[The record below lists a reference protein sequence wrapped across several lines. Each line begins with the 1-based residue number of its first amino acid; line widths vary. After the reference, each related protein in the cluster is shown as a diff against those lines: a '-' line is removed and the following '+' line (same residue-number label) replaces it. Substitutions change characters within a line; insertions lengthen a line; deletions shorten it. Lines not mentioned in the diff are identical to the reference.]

1 MKKRNVVL
9 SVLIVLVLIASAS
22 ALLHPLPS
30 NVTAQTGTATA
41 TPTAS
46 VTQTASGSLL
56 TDGSVI
62 EQVQSIYR
70 GIYDTVNPSVVNIQ
84 VLGTYNYGF
93 YVGAVSSQGSGF
105 VWDTQGHIV
114 TNNHVVE
121 NAYNITVTFSDG
133 TTTTAE
139 VVGTDVQSDL
149 AVIKVDPTGLTLHP
163 VSLGNSQTVK
173 VGDLVIA
180 IGNPYGLAGSMTQG
194 IVSALSRSLTVDSSN
209 PFSSSTYTIPDIIQT
224 DAAVNPGNSGGAL
237 VNAKGELVGIN
248 TAIAT
253 RTGSYSGYSFA
264 VPSSIT
270 KKVVDD
276 LRKYGIVQRALLGIT
291 MQDITGDLAAEKNI
305 KDIRGVFIHE
315 LVTDGAAEKAGVKPG
330 DILLQV
336 EGVPVNSGTA
346 VQEQINRFSPG
357 DKIDLLLLRGN
368 KEVKV
373 TATLQNQSGDTEL
386 IKEGTGD
393 LTFFLGAQLR
403 PATKEIR
410 DQLKIRAGI
419 EVVSIEEG
427 KLRDAGIRKGFVI
440 THINQKQVG
449 TVQQLALAIQTAQRG
464 VLIEGRYPDGSV
476 YYYAL
481 SN

>member
-9 SVLIVLVLIASAS
+9 SVLIVLVLIVSASAS
-22 ALLHPLPS
+22 LHTSPS
-30 NVTAQTGTATA
+30 NVAAQTGKATA
-41 TPTAS
+41 TPTSS

-56 TDGSVI
+56 TDGTVI

-224 DAAVNPGNSGGAL
+224 DAAVNPGNSGGVL
-237 VNAKGELVGIN
+237 VNTSGEVIGVTSAIQSTTNANAGIAF
-248 TAIAT
+248 AIPSHIVE
-253 RTGSYSGYSFA
+253 RI
-264 VPSSIT
+264 VPVLIKDGRYQHPSLGLS
-270 KKVVDD
+270 
-276 LRKYGIVQRALLGIT
+276 GIT
-291 MQDITGDLAAEKNI
+291 L
-305 KDIRGVFIHE
+305 
-315 LVTDGAAEKAGVKPG
+315 
-330 DILLQV
+330 
-336 EGVPVNSGTA
+336 TA
-346 VQEQINRFSPG
+346 NY
-357 DKIDLLLLRGN
+357 
-368 KEVKV
+368 
-373 TATLQNQSGDTEL
+373 ATEMGL
-386 IKEGTGD
+386 
-393 LTFFLGAQLR
+393 
-403 PATKEIR
+403 
-410 DQLKIRAGI
+410 
-419 EVVSIEEG
+419 
-427 KLRDAGIRKGFVI
+427 DAN
-440 THINQKQVG
+440 TH
-449 TVQQLALAIQTAQRG
+449 G
-464 VLIEGRYPDGSV
+464 VLITSITPGGAADLAGLKETTQQYTRYNRGVIIFGDVITAIDGKPVRTYEDLVSYIFNKTEVGQKVKLTILRDGKEMSV
-476 YYYAL
+476 TVTL
-481 SN
+481 QSE

>member
-56 TDGSVI
+56 TDGTVI

-224 DAAVNPGNSGGAL
+224 DAAVNPGNSGGVL
-237 VNAKGELVGIN
+237 VNTSGEVIGVTSAIQSTTNANAGIAF
-248 TAIAT
+248 AIPSHIVE
-253 RTGSYSGYSFA
+253 RI
-264 VPSSIT
+264 VPVLIKDGRYQHPSLGLS
-270 KKVVDD
+270 
-276 LRKYGIVQRALLGIT
+276 GIT
-291 MQDITGDLAAEKNI
+291 L
-305 KDIRGVFIHE
+305 
-315 LVTDGAAEKAGVKPG
+315 
-330 DILLQV
+330 
-336 EGVPVNSGTA
+336 TA
-346 VQEQINRFSPG
+346 NY
-357 DKIDLLLLRGN
+357 
-368 KEVKV
+368 
-373 TATLQNQSGDTEL
+373 ATEMGL
-386 IKEGTGD
+386 
-393 LTFFLGAQLR
+393 
-403 PATKEIR
+403 
-410 DQLKIRAGI
+410 
-419 EVVSIEEG
+419 
-427 KLRDAGIRKGFVI
+427 DAN
-440 THINQKQVG
+440 TH
-449 TVQQLALAIQTAQRG
+449 G
-464 VLIEGRYPDGSV
+464 VLITSITPGGAADLAGLKETTQQYTRYNRGVIIFGDVITAIDGKPVRTYEDLVSYIFNKTEVGQKVKLTILRDGKEMSV
-476 YYYAL
+476 TVTL
-481 SN
+481 QSE

>member
-1 MKKRNVVL
+1 MKKRSVVL
-9 SVLIVLVLIASAS
+9 SVLVVLVLIASAS
-22 ALLHPLPS
+22 ALLHTSSS
-30 NVTAQTGTATA
+30 NVAAQTGTATA

-56 TDGSVI
+56 TYGTVI

-163 VSLGNSQTVK
+163 VSLGDSQIVK

-224 DAAVNPGNSGGAL
+224 DAAVNPGNSGGVL
-237 VNAKGELVGIN
+237 VNTSGEVIGVTSAIQSTTNANAGIAFAIPSHIVERIVPVLIKDGKYQHPSLGLSGITLTAN
-248 TAIAT
+248 YATEMGLDANTHGVLITDITPGGAADIAGLKETTQQYTRYNRGVIIFGDVITAIDGNPV
-253 RTGSYSGYSFA
+253 RTYEDLVSYIFNKTEVGQ
-264 VPSSIT
+264 
-270 KKVVDD
+270 KVKLTI
-276 LRKYGIVQRALLGIT
+276 LR
-291 MQDITGDLAAEKNI
+291 
-305 KDIRGVFIHE
+305 
-315 LVTDGAAEKAGVKPG
+315 DG
-330 DILLQV
+330 
-336 EGVPVNSGTA
+336 
-346 VQEQINRFSPG
+346 
-357 DKIDLLLLRGN
+357 
-368 KEVKV
+368 KEMSV
-373 TATLQNQSGDTEL
+373 TATLQSE
-386 IKEGTGD
+386 
-393 LTFFLGAQLR
+393 
-403 PATKEIR
+403 
-410 DQLKIRAGI
+410 
-419 EVVSIEEG
+419 
-427 KLRDAGIRKGFVI
+427 
-440 THINQKQVG
+440 
-449 TVQQLALAIQTAQRG
+449 
-464 VLIEGRYPDGSV
+464 
-476 YYYAL
+476 
-481 SN
+481 

>member
-1 MKKRNVVL
+1 MKKRSVFL
-9 SVLIVLVLIASAS
+9 SVPVVLVLIASAS

-30 NVTAQTGTATA
+30 NVAAQTGTGTATA

-56 TDGSVI
+56 TDGTVI

-224 DAAVNPGNSGGAL
+224 DAAVNPGNSGGVL
-237 VNAKGELVGIN
+237 VNTSGEVIGVTSAIQSTTNANAGIAFAIPSHIVERIVPVLIKDGRYQHPSLGLSGITLTAN
-248 TAIAT
+248 YATEMGLDANTHGVLITDITPGGAADLAGLKETTQQYTRYNRGVIIFGDVITAIDGNPV
-253 RTGSYSGYSFA
+253 RTYEDLISYIFNKTEVGQR
-264 VPSSIT
+264 VELTI
-270 KKVVDD
+270 
-276 LRKYGIVQRALLGIT
+276 LR
-291 MQDITGDLAAEKNI
+291 
-305 KDIRGVFIHE
+305 
-315 LVTDGAAEKAGVKPG
+315 DG
-330 DILLQV
+330 
-336 EGVPVNSGTA
+336 
-346 VQEQINRFSPG
+346 
-357 DKIDLLLLRGN
+357 
-368 KEVKV
+368 KEMSV
-373 TATLQNQSGDTEL
+373 TATLQTE
-386 IKEGTGD
+386 
-393 LTFFLGAQLR
+393 
-403 PATKEIR
+403 
-410 DQLKIRAGI
+410 
-419 EVVSIEEG
+419 
-427 KLRDAGIRKGFVI
+427 
-440 THINQKQVG
+440 
-449 TVQQLALAIQTAQRG
+449 
-464 VLIEGRYPDGSV
+464 
-476 YYYAL
+476 
-481 SN
+481 

>member
-9 SVLIVLVLIASAS
+9 SVLIVLVLIVSASAS
-22 ALLHPLPS
+22 LHTSPS
-30 NVTAQTGTATA
+30 NVAAQTGKATA
-41 TPTAS
+41 TPTSS

-56 TDGSVI
+56 TDGTVI

-163 VSLGNSQTVK
+163 VSLGDSQAVK

-194 IVSALSRSLTVDSSN
+194 IVSALSRSLTVDSSD

-224 DAAVNPGNSGGAL
+224 DAAVNPGNSGGVL
-237 VNAKGELVGIN
+237 VNTSGEVIGVTSAIQSTTNANAGIAFAIPAHIVDRIVPVLIKDSRYKHPSLGLSGITLTAN
-248 TAIAT
+248 YATEMGLDANTHGVLITEITPGGAADLAGLKETTQQYTRYNRGVIIFGDVITAIDGNPV
-253 RTGSYSGYSFA
+253 RTYEDLISYIFNKTEVGQR
-264 VPSSIT
+264 VELTI
-270 KKVVDD
+270 
-276 LRKYGIVQRALLGIT
+276 LR
-291 MQDITGDLAAEKNI
+291 
-305 KDIRGVFIHE
+305 
-315 LVTDGAAEKAGVKPG
+315 DG
-330 DILLQV
+330 
-336 EGVPVNSGTA
+336 
-346 VQEQINRFSPG
+346 
-357 DKIDLLLLRGN
+357 
-368 KEVKV
+368 KEMTV
-373 TATLQNQSGDTEL
+373 TATLQAE
-386 IKEGTGD
+386 
-393 LTFFLGAQLR
+393 
-403 PATKEIR
+403 
-410 DQLKIRAGI
+410 
-419 EVVSIEEG
+419 
-427 KLRDAGIRKGFVI
+427 
-440 THINQKQVG
+440 
-449 TVQQLALAIQTAQRG
+449 
-464 VLIEGRYPDGSV
+464 
-476 YYYAL
+476 
-481 SN
+481 

>member
-1 MKKRNVVL
+1 MKKRSVFL
-9 SVLIVLVLIASAS
+9 SVPVVLVLIASAS

-30 NVTAQTGTATA
+30 NVAAQTGTGTATA

-56 TDGSVI
+56 TDGTVI

-224 DAAVNPGNSGGAL
+224 DAAVNPGNSGGVL
-237 VNAKGELVGIN
+237 VNTSGEVIGVTSAIQSTTNANAGIAFAIPSHIVERIVPVLIKDGRYQHPSLGLSGITLTAN
-248 TAIAT
+248 YATEMGLEANTHGVLITSITPGGAADLAGLRETTQQYTRYNRGVIIFGDVITAIDGNPV
-253 RTGSYSGYSFA
+253 RTYEDLVSYIFNKTEVGQ
-264 VPSSIT
+264 
-270 KKVVDD
+270 KVKLTI
-276 LRKYGIVQRALLGIT
+276 LR
-291 MQDITGDLAAEKNI
+291 
-305 KDIRGVFIHE
+305 
-315 LVTDGAAEKAGVKPG
+315 DG
-330 DILLQV
+330 
-336 EGVPVNSGTA
+336 
-346 VQEQINRFSPG
+346 
-357 DKIDLLLLRGN
+357 
-368 KEVKV
+368 KEMSV
-373 TATLQNQSGDTEL
+373 TATLQSE
-386 IKEGTGD
+386 
-393 LTFFLGAQLR
+393 
-403 PATKEIR
+403 
-410 DQLKIRAGI
+410 
-419 EVVSIEEG
+419 
-427 KLRDAGIRKGFVI
+427 
-440 THINQKQVG
+440 
-449 TVQQLALAIQTAQRG
+449 
-464 VLIEGRYPDGSV
+464 
-476 YYYAL
+476 
-481 SN
+481 

>member
-1 MKKRNVVL
+1 MKKRSVFL
-9 SVLIVLVLIASAS
+9 SVPVVLVLIASAS

-30 NVTAQTGTATA
+30 NVAAQTGTGTATA

-56 TDGSVI
+56 TDGTVI

-163 VSLGNSQTVK
+163 VSLGNSQIVK

-224 DAAVNPGNSGGAL
+224 DAAVNPGNSGGVL
-237 VNAKGELVGIN
+237 VNTSGEVIGVTSAIQSTTNANAGIAFAIPSHIVERIVPVLIKDGRYQHPSLGLSGITLTAN
-248 TAIAT
+248 YATEMGLDANTHGVLITDITPGGAADLAGLRETTQQYTRYNRGVIIFGDVITAIDGNPV
-253 RTGSYSGYSFA
+253 RTYEDLISYIFNKTEVGQ
-264 VPSSIT
+264 
-270 KKVVDD
+270 KVELTI
-276 LRKYGIVQRALLGIT
+276 LR
-291 MQDITGDLAAEKNI
+291 
-305 KDIRGVFIHE
+305 
-315 LVTDGAAEKAGVKPG
+315 DG
-330 DILLQV
+330 
-336 EGVPVNSGTA
+336 
-346 VQEQINRFSPG
+346 
-357 DKIDLLLLRGN
+357 
-368 KEVKV
+368 KEMTV
-373 TATLQNQSGDTEL
+373 TATLQAE
-386 IKEGTGD
+386 
-393 LTFFLGAQLR
+393 
-403 PATKEIR
+403 
-410 DQLKIRAGI
+410 
-419 EVVSIEEG
+419 
-427 KLRDAGIRKGFVI
+427 
-440 THINQKQVG
+440 
-449 TVQQLALAIQTAQRG
+449 
-464 VLIEGRYPDGSV
+464 
-476 YYYAL
+476 
-481 SN
+481 

>member
-1 MKKRNVVL
+1 MKKRSVVL

-22 ALLHPLPS
+22 AVLHPLPS
-30 NVTAQTGTATA
+30 NVAAQTGTATA

-56 TDGSVI
+56 TDGTVI

-163 VSLGNSQTVK
+163 VSLGNSQIVK

-194 IVSALSRSLTVDSSN
+194 IVSALSRSLTVASSN

-224 DAAVNPGNSGGAL
+224 DAAVNPGNSGGVL
-237 VNAKGELVGIN
+237 VNTSGEVIGVTSAIQSTTNANAGIAFAIPSHIVERIVPVLIKDGRYQHPSLGLSGITLTAN
-248 TAIAT
+248 YATEMGLDANTHGVLITSITPGGAADLAGLKETTQQYTRYNRGVIIFGDVITAIDGNPV
-253 RTGSYSGYSFA
+253 RTYEDLVSYIFNKTEVGQ
-264 VPSSIT
+264 
-270 KKVVDD
+270 KVKLTI
-276 LRKYGIVQRALLGIT
+276 LR
-291 MQDITGDLAAEKNI
+291 
-305 KDIRGVFIHE
+305 
-315 LVTDGAAEKAGVKPG
+315 DG
-330 DILLQV
+330 
-336 EGVPVNSGTA
+336 
-346 VQEQINRFSPG
+346 
-357 DKIDLLLLRGN
+357 
-368 KEVKV
+368 KEMSV
-373 TATLQNQSGDTEL
+373 TATLQSE
-386 IKEGTGD
+386 
-393 LTFFLGAQLR
+393 
-403 PATKEIR
+403 
-410 DQLKIRAGI
+410 
-419 EVVSIEEG
+419 
-427 KLRDAGIRKGFVI
+427 
-440 THINQKQVG
+440 
-449 TVQQLALAIQTAQRG
+449 
-464 VLIEGRYPDGSV
+464 
-476 YYYAL
+476 
-481 SN
+481 

>member
-9 SVLIVLVLIASAS
+9 SVLIVLVLIVSASAS
-22 ALLHPLPS
+22 LHTSPS
-30 NVTAQTGTATA
+30 NVAAQTGKATA
-41 TPTAS
+41 TPTSS

-56 TDGSVI
+56 TDGTVI

-224 DAAVNPGNSGGAL
+224 DAAVNPGNSGGVL
-237 VNAKGELVGIN
+237 VNTSGEVIGVTSAIQSTTNANAGIAFAIPSHIVERIVPVLIKDGRYQHPSLGLSGITLTAN
-248 TAIAT
+248 YATEMGLDANTHGVLITRITPGGAADQAGLKETTQQYTRYNRGVIIFGDVITAIDGKPV
-253 RTGSYSGYSFA
+253 RTYEDLVSYIFNKTEVGQ
-264 VPSSIT
+264 
-270 KKVVDD
+270 KVKLTI
-276 LRKYGIVQRALLGIT
+276 LR
-291 MQDITGDLAAEKNI
+291 
-305 KDIRGVFIHE
+305 
-315 LVTDGAAEKAGVKPG
+315 DG
-330 DILLQV
+330 
-336 EGVPVNSGTA
+336 
-346 VQEQINRFSPG
+346 
-357 DKIDLLLLRGN
+357 
-368 KEVKV
+368 KEMSV
-373 TATLQNQSGDTEL
+373 TATLQSE
-386 IKEGTGD
+386 
-393 LTFFLGAQLR
+393 
-403 PATKEIR
+403 
-410 DQLKIRAGI
+410 
-419 EVVSIEEG
+419 
-427 KLRDAGIRKGFVI
+427 
-440 THINQKQVG
+440 
-449 TVQQLALAIQTAQRG
+449 
-464 VLIEGRYPDGSV
+464 
-476 YYYAL
+476 
-481 SN
+481 

>member
-1 MKKRNVVL
+1 MKKRSVFL
-9 SVLIVLVLIASAS
+9 SVPVVLVLIASAS

-30 NVTAQTGTATA
+30 NVAAQTGTGTATA

-56 TDGSVI
+56 TDGTVI

-224 DAAVNPGNSGGAL
+224 DAAVNPGNSGGVL
-237 VNAKGELVGIN
+237 VNTSGEVIGVTSAIQSTTNANAGIAFAIPSHIVERIVPVLIKDGRYQHPSLGLSGITLTAN
-248 TAIAT
+248 YATEMGLDANTHGVLITRITPGGAADQAGLKETTQQYTRYNRGVIIFGDVITAIDGNPV
-253 RTGSYSGYSFA
+253 RTYEDLVSYIFNKTEVGQ
-264 VPSSIT
+264 
-270 KKVVDD
+270 KVKLTI
-276 LRKYGIVQRALLGIT
+276 LR
-291 MQDITGDLAAEKNI
+291 
-305 KDIRGVFIHE
+305 
-315 LVTDGAAEKAGVKPG
+315 DG
-330 DILLQV
+330 
-336 EGVPVNSGTA
+336 
-346 VQEQINRFSPG
+346 
-357 DKIDLLLLRGN
+357 
-368 KEVKV
+368 KEMSV
-373 TATLQNQSGDTEL
+373 TATLQSE
-386 IKEGTGD
+386 
-393 LTFFLGAQLR
+393 
-403 PATKEIR
+403 
-410 DQLKIRAGI
+410 
-419 EVVSIEEG
+419 
-427 KLRDAGIRKGFVI
+427 
-440 THINQKQVG
+440 
-449 TVQQLALAIQTAQRG
+449 
-464 VLIEGRYPDGSV
+464 
-476 YYYAL
+476 
-481 SN
+481 

>member
-9 SVLIVLVLIASAS
+9 SVLIVLVLIVSASAS
-22 ALLHPLPS
+22 LHTSPS
-30 NVTAQTGTATA
+30 NVAAQTGKATA
-41 TPTAS
+41 TPTSS

-56 TDGSVI
+56 TDGTVI

-121 NAYNITVTFSDG
+121 NAYNITVTFSDR

-163 VSLGNSQTVK
+163 VSLGNSQIVK

-224 DAAVNPGNSGGAL
+224 DAAVNPGNSGGVL
-237 VNAKGELVGIN
+237 VNTSGEVIGVTSAIQSTTNANAGIAFAIPSHIVERIVPVLIKDGRYQHPSLGLSGITLTAN
-248 TAIAT
+248 YATEMGLDANTHGVLITRITPGGAADQAGLKETTQQYTRYNRGVIIFGDVITAIDGNPV
-253 RTGSYSGYSFA
+253 RTYEDLVSYIFNKTEVGQ
-264 VPSSIT
+264 
-270 KKVVDD
+270 KVKLTI
-276 LRKYGIVQRALLGIT
+276 LR
-291 MQDITGDLAAEKNI
+291 
-305 KDIRGVFIHE
+305 
-315 LVTDGAAEKAGVKPG
+315 DG
-330 DILLQV
+330 
-336 EGVPVNSGTA
+336 
-346 VQEQINRFSPG
+346 
-357 DKIDLLLLRGN
+357 
-368 KEVKV
+368 KEMSV
-373 TATLQNQSGDTEL
+373 TATLQSE
-386 IKEGTGD
+386 
-393 LTFFLGAQLR
+393 
-403 PATKEIR
+403 
-410 DQLKIRAGI
+410 
-419 EVVSIEEG
+419 
-427 KLRDAGIRKGFVI
+427 
-440 THINQKQVG
+440 
-449 TVQQLALAIQTAQRG
+449 
-464 VLIEGRYPDGSV
+464 
-476 YYYAL
+476 
-481 SN
+481 

>member
-9 SVLIVLVLIASAS
+9 SVLIVLVLIVSASAS
-22 ALLHPLPS
+22 LHTSPS
-30 NVTAQTGTATA
+30 NVAAQTGKATA
-41 TPTAS
+41 TPTSS

-56 TDGSVI
+56 TDGTVI

-163 VSLGNSQTVK
+163 VSLGNSQIVK

-224 DAAVNPGNSGGAL
+224 DAAVNPGNSGGVL
-237 VNAKGELVGIN
+237 VNTSGEVIGVTSAIQSTTNANAGIAFAIPSHIVERIVPVLIKDGRYQHPSLGLSGITLTAN
-248 TAIAT
+248 YATEMGLDVNTHGVLITRITPGGAADQAGLKETTQQYTRYNRGVIIFGDVITAIDGNPV
-253 RTGSYSGYSFA
+253 RTYEDLISYIFNKTEVGHR
-264 VPSSIT
+264 VELTI
-270 KKVVDD
+270 
-276 LRKYGIVQRALLGIT
+276 LR
-291 MQDITGDLAAEKNI
+291 
-305 KDIRGVFIHE
+305 
-315 LVTDGAAEKAGVKPG
+315 DG
-330 DILLQV
+330 
-336 EGVPVNSGTA
+336 
-346 VQEQINRFSPG
+346 
-357 DKIDLLLLRGN
+357 
-368 KEVKV
+368 KEMTV
-373 TATLQNQSGDTEL
+373 TATLQAE
-386 IKEGTGD
+386 
-393 LTFFLGAQLR
+393 
-403 PATKEIR
+403 
-410 DQLKIRAGI
+410 
-419 EVVSIEEG
+419 
-427 KLRDAGIRKGFVI
+427 
-440 THINQKQVG
+440 
-449 TVQQLALAIQTAQRG
+449 
-464 VLIEGRYPDGSV
+464 
-476 YYYAL
+476 
-481 SN
+481 

>member
-224 DAAVNPGNSGGAL
+224 DAAVNPGNSGGVL
-237 VNAKGELVGIN
+237 VNTSGEVIGVTSAIQSTTNANAGIAF
-248 TAIAT
+248 AIPSHIVE
-253 RTGSYSGYSFA
+253 RI
-264 VPSSIT
+264 VPVLIKDGRYQHPSLGLS
-270 KKVVDD
+270 
-276 LRKYGIVQRALLGIT
+276 GIT
-291 MQDITGDLAAEKNI
+291 L
-305 KDIRGVFIHE
+305 
-315 LVTDGAAEKAGVKPG
+315 
-330 DILLQV
+330 
-336 EGVPVNSGTA
+336 TA
-346 VQEQINRFSPG
+346 NY
-357 DKIDLLLLRGN
+357 
-368 KEVKV
+368 
-373 TATLQNQSGDTEL
+373 ATEMGL
-386 IKEGTGD
+386 
-393 LTFFLGAQLR
+393 
-403 PATKEIR
+403 
-410 DQLKIRAGI
+410 
-419 EVVSIEEG
+419 
-427 KLRDAGIRKGFVI
+427 DAN
-440 THINQKQVG
+440 TH
-449 TVQQLALAIQTAQRG
+449 G
-464 VLIEGRYPDGSV
+464 VLITSITPGGAADLAGLKETTQQYTRYNRGVIIFGDVITAIDGKPVRTYEDLVSYIFNKTEVGQKVKLTILRDGKEMSV
-476 YYYAL
+476 TVTL
-481 SN
+481 QSE